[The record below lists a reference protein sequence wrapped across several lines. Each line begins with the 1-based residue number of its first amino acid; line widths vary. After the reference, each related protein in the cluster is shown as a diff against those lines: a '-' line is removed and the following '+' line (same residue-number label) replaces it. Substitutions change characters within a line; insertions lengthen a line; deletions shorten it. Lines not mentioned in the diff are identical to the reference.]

1 MGSPIITLVLVTE
14 IVPQTSVIFNL
25 VTWLLARDDFINI
38 SHYESFRSHI
48 KMDLWETG
56 MEGVDWIYLTVDRD
70 Q

>member
-25 VTWLLARDDFINI
+25 VTWLLARHDFINI

-48 KMDLWETG
+48 KTDLWVTG